1 MLLTNCRLATLDPP
15 RVDEADLRIDSGRIV
30 ERGPGLQPRAG
41 EEQLDLA
48 GALVMPGLVNAH
60 THLYSALARGMPGP
74 AEPARTF
81 TEILERVWWR
91 LDRALDEETVYLSGV
106 AGAIEAALSGTT
118 LLFDHHAS
126 PSFIRG
132 SLEVLQ
138 RAVRD
143 VGLRSV
149 LCYEVTDRNGS
160 EGRDLG
166 LAENRAFAAASQ
178 DQEWSRAL
186 IGAHASFTLSDETM
200 DRLGRLVKETERPLH
215 IHAAEDEA
223 DVEDCRQRTGAGLI
237 ARLSRHGLLAPGTI
251 LAHGVHL
258 TRKQIAEAQAAGA
271 WLVHNPRSN
280 MNNAVGYAPTDAFR
294 QAALGTDGMDQDMLA
309 EVRAAYL
316 KMRDEGRL
324 DAFEAARDLLAGG
337 HRLAASVFG
346 LPFGRL
352 DPGAPADLAI
362 LDYQPPTPLASD
374 NLTGHLLFGLDRS
387 HLRSVMVGGGWVVRD
402 RLLVTV
408 DAPALLARAR
418 TAAEGLWRRMQA
430 LGS

>member
-1 MLLTNCRLATLDPP
+1 MLLANGRLATFAPP
-15 RVDEADLRIDSGRIV
+15 KVEGADLRVEKGRIM
-30 ERGPGLQPRAG
+30 ERRPGLQARPG
-41 EEQLDLA
+41 EEQLDLG

-60 THLYSALARGMPGP
+60 THLYGTLARGMPGP
-74 AEPARTF
+74 SQPPANF
-81 TEILERVWWR
+81 LEILERVWWR
-91 LDRALDEETVYLSGV
+91 LDRALDEESVYLSGV

-132 SLEVLQ
+132 SLAVVQ
-138 RAVRD
+138 RAVKD

-149 LCYEVTDRNGS
+149 LCYEVTDRNGP
-160 EGRDLG
+160 EGRDQG
-166 LAENRAFAAASQ
+166 IAENAAACAAEEG
-178 DQEWSRAL
+178 EWSRAMV
-186 IGAHASFTLSDETM
+186 GAHASFTLDDETL
-200 DRLGRLVKETERPLH
+200 DRLGRLVGETGRALH
-215 IHAAEDEA
+215 VHVGEDQA
-223 DVEDCRQRTGAGLI
+223 DVEDCQQRTGGGLI
-237 ARLSRHGLLAPGTI
+237 ARLRRHGLLTPRAI

-258 TRKQIAEAQAAGA
+258 TRKELAEAQDAGA

-294 QAALGTDGMDQDMLA
+294 QAALGTDGMDQDLLA

-316 KMRDEGRL
+316 KMRDEGRP
-324 DAFEAARDLLAGG
+324 DALEAAVDLLAGG

-352 DPGAPADLAI
+352 EPGAPADLVI
-362 LDYQPPTPLASD
+362 LDYSSPTPVTSA

-387 HLRSVMVGGGWVVRD
+387 HPVSVMVGGRWVVRD
-402 RLLVTV
+402 RRLVTV

-418 TAAEGLWRRMQA
+418 TAAAALWQRMQA
-430 LGS
+430 R